1 MGKIFTA
8 LALAALAAGP
18 AGASDKADVMAVLH
32 QWVDGYNKGGDMKSA
47 LATCADQAAIVDS
60 IPPYEWN
67 GAGACA
73 KWLNDYDAF
82 NKTSEVTDASAS
94 LGKVRHVEITGDRAY
109 AIFPLT
115 LTYKVK
121 GKPMKETGAIW
132 TVALHKEASGW
143 RITGWSY
150 TAGAE
155 AEVKAA
161 AGG

>member
-8 LALAALAAGP
+8 LALTALAVGP
-18 AGASDKADVMAVLH
+18 AAASDKADVMAVLH
-32 QWVDGYNKGGDMKSA
+32 QWVEGFNKGGDMKSA
-47 LATCADQAAIVDS
+47 LSACADQAAIVDS
-60 IPPYEWN
+60 IPPYAWH

-82 NKTSEVTDASAS
+82 EKTNEVTEASGS
-94 LGKVRHVEITGDRAY
+94 LGKVRHIDITGDQAY
-109 AIFPLT
+109 VVAPMT

-150 TAGAE
+150 TEGAE
-155 AEVKAA
+155 AEVK
-161 AGG
+161 GGTGG